1 LHSFQIK
8 IHQIQTLLRND
19 LLYNQIKNESMKK
32 YRKIVIISSYVISL
46 ISSFISV
53 LIRTNQSDD
62 VLLINII
69 ICVSGVI
76 FIGVSLYEILSST
89 QIRTIEKIVWTICII
104 LLNPFS
110 GLFYLLGGRKRI
122 IAVQDM

>member
-1 LHSFQIK
+1 
-8 IHQIQTLLRND
+8 
-19 LLYNQIKNESMKK
+19 MKK
-32 YRKIVIISSYVISL
+32 YRKIIIISSYVIGL

-53 LIRTNQSDD
+53 LISTNQIDD

-76 FIGVSLYEILSST
+76 FIGVSLYEIISST
-89 QIRTIEKIVWTICII
+89 HLRTTEKIIWSICII

-110 GLFYLLGGRKRI
+110 GLFYLLGGRQKI
-122 IAVQDM
+122 IPVKEI

>member
-1 LHSFQIK
+1 
-8 IHQIQTLLRND
+8 
-19 LLYNQIKNESMKK
+19 MKK